1 MRRWANTVNVCYSSS
16 EPGSHWTTRRV
27 EPTLCRGRYEGTET
41 FRGRRALT
49 AQALHVSLR
58 RREHLKTCVRQPRM
72 LCAIVQTSFPLPPA
86 TQVIWHDLLL
96 PSSPLPLEPPRGT
109 GAHKRIRDC
118 NGGSPTSMRPADSYW
133 EGAVAMCWVTA
144 WMSRRARWRGLRR

>member
-1 MRRWANTVNVCYSSS
+1 MQPSMPQVCYRASA
-16 EPGSHWTTRRV
+16 
-27 EPTLCRGRYEGTET
+27 ET
-41 FRGRRALT
+41 
-49 AQALHVSLR
+49 
-58 RREHLKTCVRQPRM
+58 QPRWGV
-72 LCAIVQTSFPLPPA
+72 IRGGVQRLGKDPRAESEQRPA
-86 TQVIWHDLLL
+86 
-96 PSSPLPLEPPRGT
+96 PA